1 MKFVR
6 TQGVVLRAKNRN
18 EADRLLTVFSP
29 ELGRI
34 LILSRGC
41 RKPKS
46 RFLAFSQLFCYG
58 ELIVQPYR
66 DIYILNQAD
75 VKNTYY
81 DIRNDM
87 DRLSCATY
95 AVNLTEEVA
104 TTGENNAPLFA
115 LLLHGLSYL
124 SYGDRNPLET
134 TLIYELKL
142 MELIGYKPVIN
153 LTKGNYEILGEG
165 IPINKETADI
175 IRRILGLGINQAME
189 ISISEKVR
197 LELNKVLP
205 IYIQQKLGTIIKS
218 RTFLDLLP

>member
-205 IYIQQKLGTIIKS
+205 IYIQQKLGTIIES